1 MNFWDWSGVTFSF
14 LWLFSRESV
23 FSFFG
28 VRLFVGYFS
37 GVIVSMFLVVLGGLA
52 ICQLPSRILLGGSDH
67 VQNSLR
73 RRSCIPPVGFR
84 AS

>member
-1 MNFWDWSGVTFSF
+1 V
-14 LWLFSRESV
+14 WLFSSENV

-37 GVIVSMFLVVLGGLA
+37 GVIVSMFLFVLGGFAVFGGSL
-52 ICQLPSRILLGGSDH
+52 IILLGGSDH

-73 RRSCIPPVGFR
+73 RRSSVSPVGF
-84 AS
+84 